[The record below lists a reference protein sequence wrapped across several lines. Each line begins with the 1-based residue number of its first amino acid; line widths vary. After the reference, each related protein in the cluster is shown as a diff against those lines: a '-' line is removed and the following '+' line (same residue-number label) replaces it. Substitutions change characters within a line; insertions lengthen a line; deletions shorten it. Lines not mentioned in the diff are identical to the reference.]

1 MQKKHNRTG
10 NAFIYRLFIWIF
22 SKSSSIRA
30 LYGTNEQRNAV
41 HGSDSAVSAEREI
54 RFFFPN
60 CKSMKMQDLVSSWF
74 LSFVGIVEPIPTGQP
89 AKDYLE
95 QNVNKTLIKALTAL
109 CKEKPND
116 PVVKLINYH

>member
-1 MQKKHNRTG
+1 M
-10 NAFIYRLFIWIF
+10 FCFVISI
-22 SKSSSIRA
+22 SIRA

-60 CKSMKMQDLVSSWF
+60 CKF
-74 LSFVGIVEPIPTGQP
+74 LPKDFIEICSRKIELFIGIVEPIPTGQS

-109 CKEKPND
+109 CKEKPED
-116 PVVKLINYH
+116 PVVSF